1 MERDAFYSID
11 EIITLNNTS
20 RQYFNN
26 QSFYTV
32 DMYGLAYSLI
42 YNNTKTVPALS
53 MEKLFNL
60 PKIDLNPKMWY
71 SIRIFDPKL
80 SYFSFNPDTI
90 QRPSLKVTKGV
101 KNIFLFLKVNFRH
114 IHVHELK
121 ISELETNF

>member
-1 MERDAFYSID
+1 MEKDAFYSID
-11 EIITLNNTS
+11 EIITVNNGS
-20 RQYFNN
+20 EKYFNN

-114 IHVHELK
+114 IHF
-121 ISELETNF
+121 N